1 MNAQLYIAD
10 ISGFSRFVNETEI
23 LHGQEI
29 IAEPLESIIDSNKL
43 EMEIDEIEGD
53 AIVFYS
59 FNTNFQP
66 SLIHDVSSE
75 ILKQFKERREIIIQK
90 RICECG
96 ACKGVANL
104 TLKFIVHKDEIK
116 KIKVKNFAKLYGR
129 GLIIAHLLLK
139 NEIPSNEYLLFTED
153 YLEEHRSEI
162 LSTLVPYT
170 HRTMN
175 IGNIKTK
182 YIEFNFD

>member
-1 MNAQLYIAD
+1 
-10 ISGFSRFVNETEI
+10 
-23 LHGQEI
+23 
-29 IAEPLESIIDSNKL
+29 
-43 EMEIDEIEGD
+43 
-53 AIVFYS
+53 
-59 FNTNFQP
+59 
-66 SLIHDVSSE
+66 
-75 ILKQFKERREIIIQK
+75 
-90 RICECG
+90 
-96 ACKGVANL
+96 
-104 TLKFIVHKDEIK
+104 
-116 KIKVKNFAKLYGR
+116 VKNFAKLYGR

-175 IGNIKTK
+175 MGNIKTK